1 LAVDIGL
8 SFPRT
13 IILTLLA
20 LFAFAANSVLCRLAL
35 NTEQVNPADFTSI
48 RLLCAALI
56 LALIIII
63 KDKSVIIKIN
73 QYGSHSGALS
83 LFVYAAAF
91 SYAYI
96 TLNTATGA
104 LILFAAVQFTMLF
117 KGWLTGNKMGFQE
130 YTGVLLSLLGFIY
143 FVFPE
148 LEKPSLLGCLLMV
161 LAGIAWGIY
170 SLIGARSTYPLYDTA
185 SNFIRLVPIAIIGL
199 IVMYFSFGINISLK
213 GLLYTFCSGAL
224 ASGVGY
230 TIWYQVMPKL
240 KPSIAAVC
248 QLSVPI
254 WAALGGIMLVN
265 EPIDLHIAASAS
277 VILGGIL
284 LVILAK
290 KKSSP
295 QI

>member
-1 LAVDIGL
+1 M
-8 SFPRT
+8 SFPHT
-13 IILTLLA
+13 ITLTLFA

-48 RLLCAALI
+48 RLLCAAFV

-63 KDKSVIIKIN
+63 KDKSVLSKIN
-73 QYGSHSGALS
+73 QYGSHAGALF
-83 LFVYAAAF
+83 LFVYAAGF

-96 TLNTATGA
+96 TLSTATGA
-104 LILFAAVQFTMLF
+104 LILFSAVQFTMLF
-117 KGWLTGNKMGFQE
+117 RGWLVGNKMGYQE
-130 YTGVLLSLLGFIY
+130 YTGIFVSLLGFTY

-148 LEKPSLLGCLLMV
+148 LEKPSLIGCLLMV
-161 LAGIAWGIY
+161 LAGIAWGMY
-170 SLIGARSTYPLYDTA
+170 SLIGAKSTKPLYDTA
-185 SNFIRLVPIAIIGL
+185 SNFIRLTPIAIMSL
-199 IVMYFSFGINISLK
+199 LVMYFSLGIDISSK
-213 GLLYTFCSGAL
+213 GLLYTFGSGAL

-230 TIWYQVMPKL
+230 TIWYQVLPKL

-254 WAALGGIMLVN
+254 WAALGGILLVE
-265 EPIDLHIAASAS
+265 EPINFHLAVSAS

-290 KKSSP
+290 KKR
-295 QI
+295 

>member
-1 LAVDIGL
+1 LVVNIGL

-13 IILTLLA
+13 IVLTLFA

-35 NTEQVNPADFTSI
+35 NVEQVNPADFTSV
-48 RLLCAALI
+48 RLLCAAFI
-56 LALIIII
+56 LVLIIII
-63 KDKSVIIKIN
+63 KDKSVIGKIN
-73 QYGSHSGALS
+73 QYGSHAGALS
-83 LFVYAAAF
+83 LFIYAAGF

-96 TLNTATGA
+96 TLSTATGA

-130 YTGVLLSLLGFIY
+130 YTGILLSLLGFIY

-148 LEKPSLLGCLLMV
+148 LEKPSLVGCLLMV

-170 SLIGARSTYPLYDTA
+170 SLIGAKSIHPLYDTA
-185 SNFIRLVPIAIIGL
+185 SNFLRLTPIAIIGL
-199 IVMYFSFGINISLK
+199 IVMYFSFGIDISLN
-213 GLLYTFCSGAL
+213 GLLYTFGSGAL

-230 TIWYQVMPKL
+230 TIWYQVMPEL

-254 WAALGGIMLVN
+254 WAALGGILLVN
-265 EPIDLHIAASAS
+265 EPIDLHIAVSAS

-295 QI
+295 QR

>member
-1 LAVDIGL
+1 L
-8 SFPRT
+8 SFPHT
-13 IILTLLA
+13 ITLTLFA

-48 RLLCAALI
+48 RLLCAAFV

-63 KDKSVIIKIN
+63 KDKSVLSKIN
-73 QYGSHSGALS
+73 QYGSHAGALF
-83 LFVYAAAF
+83 LFVYAAGF

-96 TLNTATGA
+96 TLSTATGA
-104 LILFAAVQFTMLF
+104 LILFSAVQFTMLF
-117 KGWLTGNKMGFQE
+117 RGWLVGNKMGYQE
-130 YTGVLLSLLGFIY
+130 YTGIFVSLLGFTY

-148 LEKPSLLGCLLMV
+148 LEKPSLIGCLLMV
-161 LAGIAWGIY
+161 LAGIAWGMY
-170 SLIGARSTYPLYDTA
+170 SLIGAKSTKPLYDTA
-185 SNFIRLVPIAIIGL
+185 SNFIRLTPIAIMSL
-199 IVMYFSFGINISLK
+199 LVMYFSLGIDISSK
-213 GLLYTFCSGAL
+213 GLLYTFGSGAL

-230 TIWYQVMPKL
+230 TIWYQVLPKL

-254 WAALGGIMLVN
+254 WAALGGILLVE
-265 EPIDLHIAASAS
+265 EPINFHLAVSAS

-290 KKSSP
+290 KKR
-295 QI
+295 

>member
-1 LAVDIGL
+1 MVIDIGL
-8 SFPRT
+8 SFPR
-13 IILTLLA
+13 IIALTFFA

-35 NTEQVNPADFTSI
+35 NTEQVDPADFTSI
-48 RLLCAALI
+48 RLLGAALI
-56 LALIIII
+56 LALIIVI
-63 KDKSVIIKIN
+63 KDKSVIGNIN
-73 QYGSHSGALS
+73 HYGSHAGALS
-83 LFVYAAAF
+83 LFIYAAGF

-117 KGWLTGNKMGFQE
+117 KGWLVGNKMGYQE

-148 LEKPSLLGCLLMV
+148 LEKPSLFGCLLMV

-170 SLIGARSTYPLYDTA
+170 SLIGAKSSYPLYDTA
-185 SNFIRLVPIAIIGL
+185 SNFIRLTPVAILGL
-199 IVMYFSFGINISLK
+199 IIMYFSFSIDISLK
-213 GLLYTFCSGAL
+213 GLFYTLGSGAL

-230 TIWYQVMPKL
+230 TVWYQVLPKL

-254 WAALGGIMLVN
+254 WAALGGILLVD
-265 EPIDLHIAASAS
+265 EPIDSHLVISAS

-284 LVILAK
+284 LVILTK
-290 KKSSP
+290 KHS
-295 QI
+295 

>member
-1 LAVDIGL
+1 MVTDINL
-8 SFPRT
+8 SFLR
-13 IILTLLA
+13 IIFLTFFA

-35 NTEQVNPADFTSI
+35 SVEQVNPADFTSI

-56 LALIIII
+56 LSLIIVI
-63 KDKSVIIKIN
+63 KDKSVIGHIN
-73 QYGSHSGALS
+73 QYGSYMGALS
-83 LFVYAAAF
+83 LLVYAVGF

-117 KGWLTGNKMGFQE
+117 KGWLAGNKMGYQE
-130 YTGVLLSLLGFIY
+130 YSGVLLSLLGFFY

-148 LEKPSLLGCLLMV
+148 LQKPSLVGCLLMV

-170 SLIGARSTYPLYDTA
+170 SLIGAKSTYPLYDTA
-185 SNFIRLVPIAIIGL
+185 SNFIRLVPIAIISL
-199 IVMYFSFGINISLK
+199 LVMYFSLGINISFK
-213 GLLYTFCSGAL
+213 GMLYTFSSGAL

-230 TIWYQVMPKL
+230 TIWYQVLPNL

-254 WAALGGIMLVN
+254 WAALGGILLVN
-265 EPIDLHIAASAS
+265 EPINSHLVISAS

-290 KKSSP
+290 KKS
-295 QI
+295 

>member
-1 LAVDIGL
+1 MAVNVGL
-8 SFPRT
+8 SSTRT
-13 IILTLLA
+13 ITLTLFA

-48 RLLCAALI
+48 RLLSASLI

-63 KDKSVIIKIN
+63 KNKSVIGN
-73 QYGSHSGALS
+73 VYQYGSHTGALF
-83 LFVYAAAF
+83 LFVYAAGF

-96 TLNTATGA
+96 TLSTATGA

-117 KGWLTGNKMGFQE
+117 RGWLVGNKMGYQE
-130 YTGVLLSLLGFIY
+130 YTGILLSLLGFIY

-148 LEKPSLLGCLLMV
+148 LEKPSIVGCLLMV
-161 LAGIAWGIY
+161 LAGIAWGMY
-170 SLIGARSTYPLYDTA
+170 SLIGAKSTNPLYDTA
-185 SNFIRLVPIAIIGL
+185 SNFIRLAPLAIISL
-199 IVMYFSFGINISLK
+199 ISMYFYFGIHISLK
-213 GLLYTFCSGAL
+213 GLLYTFGSGAL

-230 TIWYQVMPKL
+230 SIWYQVLPKL
-240 KPSIAAVC
+240 KPSIAAVS

-254 WAALGGIMLVN
+254 WAALGGILLVE
-265 EPIDLHIAASAS
+265 EPINLHLTVSAS

-290 KKSSP
+290 KKND
-295 QI
+295 

>member
-1 LAVDIGL
+1 L
-8 SFPRT
+8 SFPHT
-13 IILTLLA
+13 IALTLFA

-48 RLLCAALI
+48 RLLCAAFV

-63 KDKSVIIKIN
+63 KDKSVLSKIN
-73 QYGSHSGALS
+73 QYGSHAGALF
-83 LFVYAAAF
+83 LFVYAAGF

-96 TLNTATGA
+96 TLSTATGA
-104 LILFAAVQFTMLF
+104 LILFSAVQFTMLF
-117 KGWLTGNKMGFQE
+117 RGWLVGNKMGYQE
-130 YTGVLLSLLGFIY
+130 YTGIFVSLLGFTY

-148 LEKPSLLGCLLMV
+148 LEKPSLIGCLLMV
-161 LAGIAWGIY
+161 LAGIAWGMY
-170 SLIGARSTYPLYDTA
+170 SLIGAKSTNPLYDTA
-185 SNFIRLVPIAIIGL
+185 SNFIRLTPIAIMSL
-199 IVMYFSFGINISLK
+199 LVMYFSLGIDISSK
-213 GLLYTFCSGAL
+213 GLLYTFGSGAL

-230 TIWYQVMPKL
+230 TIWYQVLPKL

-254 WAALGGIMLVN
+254 WAALGGILLVE
-265 EPIDLHIAASAS
+265 EPINFHLAVSAS

-290 KKSSP
+290 KKR
-295 QI
+295 